1 MEKFYIT
8 TPIYYVN
15 AELHIGHAF
24 TTIFADSIAR
34 YQRLNGKEV
43 YFLTGADEHGAKI
56 LRSAEAAGIEVKKF
70 VNQNAEKFKD
80 LFKTLNISNDD
91 FIRTSDEIRHFPAA
105 QKLWKK
111 LDEAGDIYKANYK
124 GLYCVGCEAFITE
137 KDLVDGK
144 CKDHNKE
151 PEVINEENYFFRLSR
166 YTDEIKAK
174 IKKSE
179 IKIIPE
185 TRKNEVLSL
194 LREGFTDISFSRP
207 AKDISWG
214 VPVPNDATQTMY
226 VWCDALTN
234 YISALGYGSKD
245 DANFKKFWSPDLHI
259 IGKDILRFHTAIWP
273 AMLISA
279 KLSLPK
285 ALLAHGFITVEGK
298 KMSKTLGN
306 VINPADLVRSF
317 GVDAVRYYF
326 LSQISVYDDGDFSA
340 QRFKEIYNGNLANG
354 IGNLVQ
360 RTAKMVLQYFNGK
373 ITKPSEEFTASVPL
387 TQNLNYFRE
396 FKGGEEEGVEF
407 FSVSYV
413 AENFILPRYKEL
425 MEEFDINKAIN
436 LLWSFISELD
446 KYIDTYKP
454 FILIKTDKE
463 KTEAVLWNT
472 VFGLGFFAVLLHP
485 FLPETAEKIFKI
497 LGKESLKNLKLDK
510 NFTEELKNA
519 LCDFEIQ
526 ENLLQPLFL
535 RKN

>member
-15 AELHIGHAF
+15 SELHLGHSF
-24 TTIFADSIAR
+24 TTIFCDSIAR
-34 YQRLNGKEV
+34 YQRLSGKDV

-56 LRSAEAAGIEVKKF
+56 LRSADAVHKDVREF
-70 VNQNAEKFKD
+70 VDENVEKFKD
-80 LFKTLNISNDD
+80 LFKALNISNDD
-91 FIRTSDEIRHFPAA
+91 FIRTSDKIRHFPAA
-105 QKLWKK
+105 QMLWKK
-111 LDEAGDIYKANYK
+111 LEEAGDIYKADYK

-151 PEVINEENYFFRLSR
+151 PEEINEENYFFRLSR

-174 IKKSE
+174 IESNE

-185 TRKNEVLSL
+185 TRKNEILSL
-194 LREGFTDISFSRP
+194 LREGLTDISFSRP
-207 AKDISWG
+207 SKDIFWG

-234 YISALGYGSKD
+234 YISALGYGSEDLAK
-245 DANFKKFWSPDLHI
+245 FQKFWPADI
-259 IGKDILRFHTAIWP
+259 QVIGKDILRFHAAIWP

-279 KLSLPK
+279 KLPLPK
-285 ALLAHGFITVEGK
+285 ALFAHGFITLEGK

-306 VINPADLVRSF
+306 VIDPFKLIQDF

-326 LSQISVYDDGDFSA
+326 LSQISVYEDGDFSV

-354 IGNLVQ
+354 IGNLTQ
-360 RTAKMVLQYFNGK
+360 RTAKMALQYFNGK
-373 ITKPSEEFTASVPL
+373 TEKLSEELIASVPL
-387 TQNLNYFRE
+387 IQEINFLKE
-396 FKGGEEEGVEF
+396 FKGGKNKSVEF
-407 FSVSYV
+407 FSIPYI
-413 AENFILPRYKEL
+413 AENFILPKYKEF
-425 MEEFDINKAIN
+425 MQGFEINKAID
-436 LLWSFISELD
+436 LLWLFISELD

-472 VFGLGFFAVLLHP
+472 VFGLGFFAVLIQP
-485 FLPETAEKIFKI
+485 FLPQTADKIFKI
-497 LGKESLKNLKLDK
+497 LGKDSLGVLKLNNNFMENLKNIF
-510 NFTEELKNA
+510 N
-519 LCDFEIQ
+519 DFEIQ
-526 ENLLQPLFL
+526 ESLLVPLFL
-535 RKN
+535 RKD